1 MIPCY
6 SLFLEIE
13 IPDPSLNYFVI
24 NQDEIENKTQ
34 LIAPSP
40 LSGTPNVG
48 ITEVCVSGN
57 NTFTLGSSCLNG
69 TVDLLEGFGATK
81 PDHIWVDVITDATN
95 VDIER
100 GFDMKQGVVGT
111 PIAGVLNAIV
121 IDPNLSGLNT
131 SIVAVGQRVRLRAG
145 TNVVFTGVA
154 NVVRSEYDAVNVPTL
169 QIQAVDA
176 LGILNAQMVDV
187 RPQEPYNTRL
197 AEAASKVDLP
207 IIQDTSTTVLNPT
220 EDPMSALDLLVE
232 TQDSEGS
239 VVWLDRFGT
248 MYSTNRYWLD
258 SLNDIPVLRNS
269 NFGRPPRFEFTNN
282 PMDDGNGNIGIGG
295 TPPKQVC
302 LSRYKQV
309 ADTSQV
315 INGITFYNY
324 TEEDDVDF
332 EGLPI
337 KTVVRDTVTFES
349 ANSRRLYGDAGV
361 KLTTYLP
368 PNELPAYAEYI
379 FANYDTPKTKVE
391 NIQFVMDKWGSP
403 DVPEMVDIEIGDPM
417 NVRIDDPIT
426 NHQLFYSQQRVAKIK
441 HNISPTEWITE
452 LDLL

>member
-13 IPDPSLNYFVI
+13 VPDPSLNYFVI
-24 NQDEIENKTQ
+24 NQDEIENDTQ

-40 LSGTPNVG
+40 LGGTPDVG
-48 ITEVCVSGN
+48 ITDACVSGN
-57 NTFTLGSSCLNG
+57 NTFTLGASCLDG
-69 TVDLLEGFGATK
+69 SVDLLEGYGATK
-81 PDHIWVDVITDATN
+81 PDHIWVDVITDATSVN
-95 VDIER
+95 IER

-111 PIAGVLNAIV
+111 PIAGVLEAEV
-121 IDPNLSGLNT
+121 IDPYLSGINT

-145 TNVVFTGVA
+145 TNVVFTGIA
-154 NVVRSEYDAVNVPTL
+154 NAIRSEYNAVDTPVL
-169 QIQAVDA
+169 RIQAVDA

-187 RPQEPYNTRL
+187 RPQEGYNQRL
-197 AEAASKVDLP
+197 AEAASKVELP
-207 IIQDTSTTVLNPT
+207 IIQETSTTELNPT
-220 EDPMSALDLLVE
+220 EDPMSALELLVE

-258 SLNDIPVLRNS
+258 SLENIPVFRNT
-269 NFGRPPRFEFTNN
+269 NFSKPPRFEFTNN
-282 PMDDGNGNIGIGG
+282 ISRDEDGGIGIGG
-295 TPPKQVC
+295 TPAKEVC
-302 LSRYKQV
+302 LSSYRQV

-324 TEEDDVDF
+324 VEEDDVDF

-337 KTVVRDTVTFES
+337 KTIVRDTYTFES

-391 NIQFVMDKWGSP
+391 TIQFVMDKWGSP
-403 DVPEMVDIEIGDPM
+403 DVPPMVDIEIGDPM
-417 NVRIDDPIT
+417 KVRIDDPFT
-426 NHQLFYSQQRVAKIK
+426 NHSLMYATQRVAKIK

>member
-24 NQDEIENKTQ
+24 SQDKIENKTQ

-40 LSGTPNVG
+40 LGGTPNVG
-48 ITEVCVSGN
+48 ITTCVSGN
-57 NTFTLGSSCLNG
+57 NTFTLGASCLDGN
-69 TVDLLEGFGATK
+69 VDLLEGYGATK
-81 PDHIWVDVITDATN
+81 PDHIWVDVITDATK
-95 VDIER
+95 VSIER

-111 PIAGVLNAIV
+111 PIAGVLEAEV
-121 IDPNLSGLNT
+121 IDPYLSGINT

-154 NVVRSEYDAVNVPTL
+154 NAIRSEYDAVNVPIL
-169 QIQAVDA
+169 RIQAVDA

-187 RPQEPYNTRL
+187 RPQENYNTRL

-207 IIQDTSTTVLNPT
+207 IIQETSTTELNPT
-220 EDPMSALDLLVE
+220 EDAMSALDPLVE

-258 SLNDIPVLRNS
+258 SLENIPQFRNS

-282 PMDDGNGNIGIGG
+282 VVGSSEDPPIGIGG
-295 TPPKQVC
+295 TPAKEVC
-302 LSRYKQV
+302 LSSYRQV

-315 INGITFYNY
+315 INGITFSNY
-324 TEEDDVDF
+324 VEEDDVDF
-332 EGLPI
+332 DGKPI
-337 KTVVRDTVTFES
+337 KTIVRDNYTFES
-349 ANSRRLYGDAGV
+349 GNSRRLYGDAGV

-368 PNELPAYAEYI
+368 PSELPAYAEYI
-379 FANYDTPKTKVE
+379 FTNYDTPKTKVE
-391 NIQFVMDKWGSP
+391 TIQFVMDKWGTP
-403 DVPEMVDIEIGDPM
+403 DVPPMVDIEIGDPM
-417 NVRIDDPIT
+417 KVRIDDPFT
-426 NHQLFYSQQRVAKIK
+426 NHSLMNATQRVAKIK

>member
-13 IPDPSLNYFVI
+13 VPDPSLNYFVL
-24 NQDEIENKTQ
+24 NQDEIENDTQ

-40 LSGTPNVG
+40 IAGTPN
-48 ITEVCVSGN
+48 TREFCVSGN
-57 NTFTLGSSCLNG
+57 DTFTLGSSCLDG

-95 VDIER
+95 VSIQR

-111 PIAGVLNAIV
+111 PIAGVLEAEV
-121 IDPNLSGLNT
+121 IDPYLSGINT

-154 NVVRSEYDAVNVPTL
+154 NAIRSEYNAVDVPTL
-169 QIQAVDA
+169 RIQAVDA

-197 AEAASKVDLP
+197 AEAASKVDIP
-207 IIQDTSTTVLNPT
+207 IIQETSTTELNPT
-220 EDPMSALDLLVE
+220 EDAMSALDLLVE

-258 SLNDIPVLRNS
+258 SLNDIPVLKNS
-269 NFGRPPRFEFTNN
+269 NFNRPPRFEFTNN
-282 PMDDGNGNIGIGG
+282 PMEDMDDGGIGIGG

-302 LSRYKQV
+302 LSSYRQV

-324 TEEDDVDF
+324 TEEDDVDY

-337 KTVVRDTVTFES
+337 KTIVRDTVTFES

-361 KLTTYLP
+361 RLTTYLP

-379 FANYDTPKTKVE
+379 FSNYDIPKTKVE
-391 NIQFVMDKWGSP
+391 TIQFVMDKWGSP

-417 NVRIDDPIT
+417 NVRIDDPFT
-426 NHQLFYSQQRVAKIK
+426 NHQLSFFQQRVAKIK